1 MRRPSTIILAGIA
14 SVCAAALH
22 AHDGRL
28 DVIDRG
34 YYACETPGDAE
45 IGPGIAAS
53 EYDFLVISAS
63 RYRTPDGTGSYLRTG
78 DKVQMTSGPKKG
90 EAFEM
95 KGERFLEMT
104 VGKGAELGIRC
115 IRAGAPGLPLSA
127 QRD

>member
-1 MRRPSTIILAGIA
+1 MLRPTTIILAGIA
-14 SVCAAALH
+14 SVCAAAVQ
-22 AHDGRL
+22 AHEGRL
-28 DVIDRG
+28 GVIDRG

-63 RYRTPDGTGSYLRTG
+63 RYRTADGTGNYLRTG

-95 KGERFLEMT
+95 KGERFLKMT
-104 VGKGAELGIRC
+104 TGKGVENGIRC
-115 IRAGAPGLPLSA
+115 IRYGEPGASLSA
-127 QRD
+127 RRG

>member
-1 MRRPSTIILAGIA
+1 MLRTSTIILAGIA
-14 SVCAAALH
+14 SASAAALH

-63 RYRTPDGTGSYLRTG
+63 RYRTPDGTGSYLRTA
-78 DKVQMTSGPKKG
+78 DKVQMTSGPKEG

-104 VGKGAELGIRC
+104 AGKGTELGIRC
-115 IRAGAPGLPLSA
+115 IRSGAPGLPLSA